1 MSMITNYKKLLE
13 KIVQLKQFSESSNV
27 EITKIVIIY
36 SIALIVD
43 LLTLMILTPLLEF
56 FFNDSSLKITQK
68 IENFLSIQLTP
79 LILVISLIGLS
90 LSRAIL
96 NVYAGYKVAEFVE
109 DIKIRKREIIL
120 NALDTLKIEDYQKLE
135 SGTILNTLVKELD
148 RVGQI
153 FSVFFSFI
161 NGCLTFLSFLYVS
174 IMVSYQVTFFAVF
187 VSIIKFKI
195 VSRLTS
201 STTSYGEMSTKVNEK
216 IISKIV
222 SLISSLKTL
231 KILGKFEYAKKKI
244 YDSFIQNKFI
254 AEKFVFL
261 KGLASHLDELLNVI
275 ILIFL
280 LVISKYYFNTSIA
293 ELGVVFFCFNRIL
306 RSVSIFQKINI
317 TIRSEKFSF
326 VNISNLLHNWK
337 KNKQINGTVKQ
348 SFKQY
353 IKFENVSYSIN
364 ENKIINNINL
374 KLKKNKFYMIYGKS
388 GIGKSIFLDL
398 LVGIRT
404 PNIGKILYDKI
415 DLNDIDKKF
424 LYGRIGYVSSDNNLF
439 GKHIRESIELGAKI
453 SKSKFND
460 LMDNFLINE
469 FSKNPDQII
478 YDQKNNFSSGQI
490 QRVAMARGFV
500 NAKDILILDE
510 ATANLNSKFEDKIFK
525 NINLLKKK
533 LTIVLVTH
541 NKNLSKFADETI
553 NFEEINK

>member
-1 MSMITNYKKLLE
+1 MSMITNYKELLN
-13 KIVQLKQFSESSNV
+13 KVVQFKQFSESSNV
-27 EITKIVIIY
+27 EIIKIVIIY
-36 SIALIVD
+36 SVALIVD

-79 LILVISLIGLS
+79 QILVTSLIGLS
-90 LSRAIL
+90 FSRAIL

-109 DIKIRKREIIL
+109 GIKIRKRNVVL
-120 NALDTLKIEDYQKLE
+120 NALGMLKIEDYQKLK
-135 SGTILNTLVKELD
+135 SGTILNTLVAELN

-174 IMVSYQVTFFAVF
+174 IMVSYQVTFFALF

-195 VSRLTS
+195 VSRLTN
-201 STTSYGEMSTKVNEK
+201 STTSYGEMFTKVNEK
-216 IISKIV
+216 ISSKIV

-254 AEKFVFL
+254 TEKFVFL
-261 KGLASHLDELLNVI
+261 KGLASHLDELLTVI

-280 LVISKYYFNTSIA
+280 LVVSKYYFNTSIA
-293 ELGVVFFCFNRIL
+293 ELGVIFFCFNRIL

-326 VNISNLLHNWK
+326 VNISNLLLNWE
-337 KNKQINGTVKQ
+337 KNKQMNGTVKQ
-348 SFKQY
+348 SFKEY

-404 PNIGKILYDKI
+404 PKTGKISYDKI
-415 DLNDIDKKF
+415 DLNDIDKNF
-424 LYGRIGYVSSDNNLF
+424 LYGRIGYVSADNNLF
-439 GKHIRESIELGAKI
+439 GKHIRESIELGVKI

-500 NAKDILILDE
+500 NAKDFLILDE

-541 NKNLSKFADETI
+541 NKKLSKFADECI

>member
-1 MSMITNYKKLLE
+1 MSMITNYKELLN
-13 KIVQLKQFSESSNV
+13 KVVQFKQFSESSNV
-27 EITKIVIIY
+27 EIIKIVIIY
-36 SIALIVD
+36 SVALIVD

-79 LILVISLIGLS
+79 QILVTSLIGLS
-90 LSRAIL
+90 FSRAIL
-96 NVYAGYKVAEFVE
+96 NVYAGYKVTEFVE
-109 DIKIRKREIIL
+109 GIKIRKRNVVL
-120 NALDTLKIEDYQKLE
+120 NALGMLKIEDYQKLK
-135 SGTILNTLVKELD
+135 SGTILNTLVTELN
-148 RVGQI
+148 RVGKI
-153 FSVFFSFI
+153 FSIFFSLI

-174 IMVSYQVTFFAVF
+174 VMVSYQVTFFAVF
-187 VSIIKFKI
+187 VSIIKFKTI
-195 VSRLTS
+195 SRLTIS
-201 STTSYGEMSTKVNEK
+201 ATSNGERLTKVSEK
-216 IISKIV
+216 ISSKIV
-222 SLISSLKTL
+222 TLISSLKTL

-254 AEKFVFL
+254 TEKFVFL
-261 KGLASHLDELLNVI
+261 KGLASHLDELLTVI

-280 LVISKYYFNTSIA
+280 LVVSKYYFNTSIA
-293 ELGVVFFCFNRIL
+293 ELGVIFFCFNRIL

-326 VNISNLLHNWK
+326 VNISNLLLNWE

-348 SFKQY
+348 SFKEY

-404 PNIGKILYDKI
+404 PNTGKISYDKI
-415 DLNDIDKKF
+415 DLNDIDKNF
-424 LYGRIGYVSSDNNLF
+424 LYGRIGYVSADNNLF
-439 GKHIRESIELGAKI
+439 GKNIRESIELGVKI

-500 NAKDILILDE
+500 YAKDILILDE

-541 NKNLSKFADETI
+541 NKKLSKFADECI
-553 NFEEINK
+553 NFEEINR